1 MVQQSIVAHSV
12 NYFVGR
18 ETRNGV
24 SLRTRLHTCVGTY
37 GYPGSQPVCRVNL
50 ESGSRVIDGF
60 WNSPWM
66 VGTWKAVDSVKWTVL
81 FVVTLLR

>member
-1 MVQQSIVAHSV
+1 MI
-12 NYFVGR
+12 
-18 ETRNGV
+18 NGV
-24 SLRTRLHTCVGTY
+24 
-37 GYPGSQPVCRVNL
+37 
-50 ESGSRVIDGF
+50 